1 MVKLSR
7 SEYDILRD
15 IYNGMTYREIAHR
28 RYVEEGTIK
37 TLASRIIKKF
47 EVSSMKEVVSFLKEI
62 RFFDNF

>member
-1 MVKLSR
+1 
-7 SEYDILRD
+7 
-15 IYNGMTYREIAHR
+15 MTYREIAHR

-47 EVSSMKEVVSFLKEI
+47 EVSSMKEVISFLKEI